1 MDRGQIL
8 LVFLRIICLHPLLYI
23 LNQQVTAVF
32 AGAFY
37 GLFNLF
43 SGFLIPRPRIPKWWV
58 RYYWICPV
66 AWTVYG
72 LIVSQYGD
80 VKDTIKLVP
89 GMMEDPTIKW
99 YIQNHYG
106 YDPSFMSSIA
116 AVLVG
121 FTVFFAFM
129 FAFGIKTLNF
139 QQR

>member
-1 MDRGQIL
+1 MRCITNYILYVDCIHNVVFRMDRGQIL

-43 SGFLIPRPRIPKWWV
+43 SGFLIPRPASFLLLFLQET
-58 RYYWICPV
+58 V

-80 VKDTIKLVP
+80 VEDTIKLVP
-89 GMMEDPTIKW
+89 
-99 YIQNHYG
+99 
-106 YDPSFMSSIA
+106 
-116 AVLVG
+116 
-121 FTVFFAFM
+121 
-129 FAFGIKTLNF
+129 
-139 QQR
+139 